1 MIKKNK
7 LILDT
12 LKKSLIASCQPIPQ
26 GPMDKSSIIL
36 AIAKSSLIGGAKGLR
51 IEGEK
56 NIKLIRKNLN
66 VPIIGLIK
74 RNLLNYPVIITPYLS
89 DVEKIAKAGAD
100 IIAFD
105 ATNRNRPESI
115 INIINR
121 IKKYKKISMAD
132 CSSINDIRN
141 AIKCNVDI
149 ISTTLSGYTGDK
161 IPKNPDF
168 QLLKKSINLKIPIIA
183 EGRFNTPFLAK
194 KAIIMGAH
202 SVVVGTALNRVE
214 IITNNFVK
222 KIND

>member
-51 IEGEK
+51 IEGER
-56 NIKLIRKNLN
+56 NIKLIKKNLS

-74 RNLLNYPVIITPYLS
+74 RNLLNFPVIITPYLS
-89 DVEKIAKAGAD
+89 DVDKIAKAGAD

-183 EGRFNTPFLAK
+183 EGRFSTPFLAK

-222 KIND
+222 TIND

>member
-1 MIKKNK
+1 M
-7 LILDT
+7 
-12 LKKSLIASCQPIPQ
+12 S
-26 GPMDKSSIIL
+26 
-36 AIAKSSLIGGAKGLR
+36 
-51 IEGEK
+51 
-56 NIKLIRKNLN
+56 

-74 RNLLNYPVIITPYLS
+74 RNLLNFPVIITPYLS
-89 DVEKIAKAGAD
+89 DVDKIAKAGAD

>member
-56 NIKLIRKNLN
+56 NIKLIKKNLN

-74 RNLLNYPVIITPYLS
+74 RNLLNFPVIITPYLS

-183 EGRFNTPFLAK
+183 EGRFKTPFLAK

-222 KIND
+222 TIND